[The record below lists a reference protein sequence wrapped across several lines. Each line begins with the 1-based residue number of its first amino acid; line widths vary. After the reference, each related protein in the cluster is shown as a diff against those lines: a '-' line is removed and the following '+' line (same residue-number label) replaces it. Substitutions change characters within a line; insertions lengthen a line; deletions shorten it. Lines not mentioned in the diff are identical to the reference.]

1 MRLYRLRSGAPDRLV
16 LEDAAEPQPGR
27 GQIVMRIHAVSLN
40 YRDLM
45 VAEGRYAHGSVAD
58 GLVPCSD
65 AAGEV
70 IAVGEGVDRV
80 AVGDRVA
87 GLFMGRW
94 LGGPYEE
101 RYGASALGGSTDG
114 VLAEQVLFDQEAV
127 VRIPDHLDYAE
138 AATLPCAAVT
148 AWNALF
154 GGTPLLPGESVLVQ
168 GTGGVS
174 LFALALARLAGAVVI
189 QTTTSPGKAE
199 RARALGADELIVIEP
214 DGDWPQAVLDLTQ
227 GRGVDHVVE
236 VVGGAN
242 VAGAVRAARNGGAVH
257 LIGAQASGSIDPTAV
272 RRRNIVLRG
281 IYVGSRN
288 HFEAMNRAIAR
299 ARLRP
304 LIDRSFPLAA
314 AAEAYAH
321 LKAQAHM
328 GKVVIDVSGEAAGR
342 RQADPR

>member
-1 MRLYRLRSGAPDRLV
+1 MRLYRLRNETPGRLTLEEADAPS
-16 LEDAAEPQPGR
+16 PGR
-27 GQIVMRIHAVSLN
+27 GQILVRIHAVSLN

-58 GLVPCSD
+58 GIVPCSD
-65 AAGEV
+65 GAGEV
-70 IAVGEGVDRV
+70 IAVGEAVDRV

-87 GLFMGRW
+87 GVFMGRW

-154 GGTPLLPGESVLVQ
+154 GGTPLVPGESVLVQ

-174 LFALALARLAGAVVI
+174 LFALAFARQAGAAVI
-189 QTTTSPGKAE
+189 QTTTRPGKAE
-199 RARALGADELIVIEP
+199 RARALGADEVAVIDP
-214 DGDWPQAVLDLTQ
+214 DGDWAQAVLDLTG

-242 VAGAVRAARNGGAVH
+242 VAGSVRAARNGGAVH

-281 IYVGSRN
+281 IYVGSRS

-299 ARLRP
+299 ARLHP
-304 LIDRSFPLAA
+304 MIDRSFPFAA

-321 LKAQAHM
+321 LKGQAHM
-328 GKVVIDVSGEAAGR
+328 GKVVIDVSGEAGVTR
-342 RQADPR
+342 RADRR